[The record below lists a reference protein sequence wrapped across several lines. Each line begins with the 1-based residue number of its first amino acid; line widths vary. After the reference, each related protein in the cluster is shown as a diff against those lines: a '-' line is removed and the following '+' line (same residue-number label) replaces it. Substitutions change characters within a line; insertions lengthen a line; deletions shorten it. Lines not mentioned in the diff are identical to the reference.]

1 MSNKIDELVSSTSD
15 ENQTIIRILD
25 SIYTRTIQEK
35 GKNFNLFKQIS
46 TLNTAFNTEISNAN
60 KINSYYAIIKMA
72 NDEIIN
78 ELYDVYSSKND
89 ELNQV
94 SKGFTEDILT
104 NNRKTY
110 YETEALYGLQNWNTF
125 FWYLYYICFILF
137 LLGIIL
143 APNSVPRYIS
153 IIIAG
158 FILIYPYVIEIII
171 YKAKE
176 YFNMFYKIYPK
187 NVYNNL

>member
-1 MSNKIDELVSSTSD
+1 MSTKIDELVSSTSD
-15 ENQTIIRILD
+15 QNQIIINLLD
-25 SIYTRTIQEK
+25 SIYTKTIDQTGIIGETATK
-35 GKNFNLFKQIS
+35 IANTK
-46 TLNTAFNTEISNAN
+46 TAFATEISNAN
-60 KINSYYAIIKMA
+60 QINSYYAIIKLA
-72 NDEIIN
+72 KEDIIN
-78 ELYDVYSSKND
+78 ELYDVYSDKND

-94 SKGFTEDILT
+94 SKNFIEDILT

-125 FWYLYYICFILF
+125 FWYFYYICFILF

-153 IIIAG
+153 IIIAL
-158 FILIYPYVIEIII
+158 FILIYPYVIESII
-171 YKAKE
+171 YKVKE

>member
-1 MSNKIDELVSSTSD
+1 MSTEIDKLVSSTSD
-15 ENQTIIRILD
+15 QNQTIIRILD
-25 SIYTRTIQEK
+25 IIYRKTTQEQ
-35 GKNFNLFKQIS
+35 GNFNLPRQIS
-46 TLNTAFNTEISNAN
+46 TLNSAFNTEISNAN

-78 ELYDVYSSKND
+78 ELYDVYSNKND
-89 ELNQV
+89 ELNKV
-94 SKGFTEDILT
+94 SKEYTEDILT

-110 YETEALYGLQNWNTF
+110 YETEALHGLQNWNTF
-125 FWYLYYICFILF
+125 FWYIYYICFILF

-153 IIIAG
+153 IIIAC
-158 FILIYPYVIEIII
+158 FILIYPYVIEGII
-171 YKAKE
+171 YKVKE
-176 YFNMFYKIYPK
+176 YFNIFYKIYPK